1 MNRKRIICTL
11 LILSCVSVLLS
22 SCGKD
27 DEKTTSSEAKTVSS
41 YIESIK
47 NDSNSSDDGVS
58 SEAEEKLSPRDL
70 LFKYLEDELSKKHKK
85 LGDDIISPDDNNTK
99 GLVGAQIL
107 DLDGDDCEEMITSR
121 CLGKK
126 NTELCVEIYSVKEDK
141 VSLAGTVVN
150 GKDTFSNA
158 YANFDVFLTEK
169 DGKKYIC
176 TKFYHSSEASGVP
189 NEQSMK
195 VYEYNSGKIKQVCNI
210 ECSEGSYNY
219 HEISLNGEIVFVSSS
234 GSVNSNYKYK
244 SFSELADNLS
254 KVLKKFGVY
263 DKIYEEKSGESTI
276 ALTLEG
282 YSKGNDIARVG
293 YRREVI
299 SGSLTT
305 LQVQFTT
312 SFCEE

>member
-1 MNRKRIICTL
+1 MNIKRLICVV

-22 SCGKD
+22 SCGKGV
-27 DEKTTSSEAKTVSS
+27 DETTSSEAKTVSS

-47 NDSNSSDDGVS
+47 NDNNSSDDGVS

-70 LFKYLEDELSKKHKK
+70 LFKYLEDELVKKYKK

-107 DLDGDDCEEMITSR
+107 DLDGDDCEEMIISR

-126 NTELCVEIYSVKEDK
+126 NTMLCVEIYSVKDDK
-141 VSLAGTVVN
+141 VSLAETVIS

-158 YANFDVFLTEK
+158 YANFDVFLTETE
-169 DGKKYIC
+169 GKKYIC
-176 TKFYHSSEASGVP
+176 TKYYRSGEASGVP
-189 NEQSMK
+189 NEQSLK
-195 VYEYNSGKIKQVCNI
+195 VYEYSSEKTKQVCNI
-210 ECSEGSYNY
+210 ECSEGAYNH
-219 HEISLNGEIVFVSSS
+219 HEVSLNSEIVFVSSS

-244 SFSELADNLS
+244 SFSELADNLT
-254 KVLKKFGVY
+254 KVLKKYGVY

-282 YSKGNDIARVG
+282 YSKDNDIARVG